1 MILPFAALILS
12 LALSGCLVTF
22 HPRPYYRHDREYERH
37 HHYHNYDRDREDD
50 DRR

>member
-12 LALSGCLVTF
+12 LALSSCLVTF
-22 HPRPYYRHDREYERH
+22 HPRPYYRHDREYEH